1 MSEDIKQQ
9 VWQFTESQQLLLRE
23 QARQHT
29 AEQAPLISYQENS
42 RNQLLVTFTRELGV
56 PEGAPITVDLD
67 NMQFILRE
75 EVPAA
80 PVEVPATELP
90 DEAFTPVEELLEP
103 VND

>member
-1 MSEDIKQQ
+1 MSEEIKQQ

-23 QARQHT
+23 QARQHKN
-29 AEQAPLISYQENS
+29 ELVPLQQYQENS

-56 PEGAPITVDLD
+56 PDGAPITVDLD
-67 NMQFILRE
+67 NMQFILQE
-75 EVPAA
+75 EATA